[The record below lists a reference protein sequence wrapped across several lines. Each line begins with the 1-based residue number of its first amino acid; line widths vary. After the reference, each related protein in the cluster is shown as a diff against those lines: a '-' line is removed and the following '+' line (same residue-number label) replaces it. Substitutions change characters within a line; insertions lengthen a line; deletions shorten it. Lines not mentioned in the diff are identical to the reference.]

1 MKKTRKAV
9 SKRVAALII
18 ACSALTPVCVYNL
31 YEAIQPDS
39 PPRAPVVKD
48 LGGFDEYGLLEGLTI
63 RVGGHTFVCGGAT
76 GSVRC
81 LPQGH

>member
-81 LPQGH
+81 LPQVH